1 MEEVQL
7 EHRLSDVE
15 NRSKSNT
22 KRIDKLEETT
32 DSINK
37 LATAVEVMAN
47 KTDRVAKSVEKL
59 DVKVTSLENKPA
71 KRWDSFITTIIT
83 VITTGILAFL
93 LGKFGM

>member
-1 MEEVQL
+1 MDMEHEP
-7 EHRLSDVE
+7 RLTNVE
-15 NRSKSNT
+15 SVCESNT
-22 KRIDKLEETT
+22 RRIDKLEETT
-32 DSINK
+32 ESINK
-37 LATAVEVMAN
+37 LATAVEVMAS